1 MKSLLK
7 KTWFQVIIFGAVVG
21 IVLIVLDNKFDF
33 LGKKSKEKGEYNGP
47 VSNDKEKMYITTAS
61 YSETEYNFGKVKEG
75 DTVKHVFTLTNT
87 GKDPLFVFKA
97 KGSCDC
103 IHAFISTEPMKPGA
117 TQNFT
122 VAFLTKGRKGNQI
135 RTVMID
141 TNTDPAEMVITFKGE
156 VE

>member
-1 MKSLLK
+1 MKSLFK
-7 KTWFQVIIFGAVVG
+7 KTWFQVVIFGIIIGA
-21 IVLIVLDNKFDF
+21 VLIVLDNKFDF
-33 LGKKSKEKGEYNGP
+33 LGKKAKSKGEYNGP
-47 VSNDKEKMYITTAS
+47 VSSDKEQMYITAAN

-75 DTVKHVFTLTNT
+75 DTVKHMFTVTNT

-97 KGSCDC
+97 KGSCEC
-103 IHAFISTEPMKPGA
+103 IHAFISTEPIKPGA
-117 TQNFT
+117 SQDFM

-141 TNTDPAEMVITFKGE
+141 TNTDPAEMILTLKGE